1 MRKMLMLWLQRLSKF
16 VLVLL
21 ISYILFTPALAENTT
36 KITIIPE
43 KTEVNVGD
51 TFNVTIL
58 TNASISGYNLK
69 IKSDLPI
76 INIQFPEWAK
86 LTKNSTIPSC
96 NVEVRAVDLFDM
108 LNETAI
114 SLNELL
120 KLTLKA
126 TKTGICN
133 LAVTGRID
141 NDDGSGISVF
151 SSLEIEVKPKA
162 NIIIVPDNYSTI
174 QQAVNAASSGDTILV
189 FNKKCNEVVKINKPL
204 TLKSSGSEVKGF
216 EIYAENVTI
225 DNFTIKGYGLW
236 SNKVGILIKANNVKL
251 INNTITDF
259 DVGICIENS
268 NNNTITRNNIK
279 SNNIGI
285 KLSNSFGNLIYL
297 NNFDNTNDVKI
308 ENSESRF
315 YSPHLMLYEYKY
327 NNKRYVNY
335 LGNYWSDINK
345 CDKNGN
351 GISSWRYYLERSG
364 LLRNYDDAPLM
375 KSFNNYKLLKNPIS
389 PLKFKGKISIDDPKT
404 LLVSGNHV
412 FVIANNDLIIFN
424 KKGEIIGIKRNVG
437 EVSDL
442 TLKNNVLL
450 LINGYNIYMVDVSNL
465 KKPKYFGEHYLSGW
479 SGEIDAVGDFA
490 FYSYYSES
498 NRKEI
503 LKVLDISNLND
514 VKESIVKNV
523 PSKYAYQ
530 IRIVMLG
537 SFGLLSVDGG
547 DIAILDFSNFCNPIV
562 VDKMNFNVFAPNIY
576 CDGNHLIHYGDGFVI
591 SKLNICTN
599 WIDVE
604 TNDIKILDF
613 RANKLEII
621 GNYMLLLSKGDVV
634 IYDIS
639 DLSNPKLVGVEYFNA
654 RDIFVYD
661 DEIYIATPTGIKVY
675 AIYGQS
681 KPVAEFNYKKSE
693 NKVSFEAVGDY
704 IKYEWDLDGEKKE
717 GKRIEH
723 TFSKGIH
730 FVTLKVTDGNGFTN
744 VKTKIIKI
752 SNTNF
757 P

>member
-1 MRKMLMLWLQRLSKF
+1 MPWLRRLSKF
-16 VLVLL
+16 VLILL
-21 ISYILFTPALAENTT
+21 ISYILFTPALAENAS
-36 KITIIPE
+36 KIAIIPE

-51 TFNVTIL
+51 TFDVTIL

-76 INIQFPEWAK
+76 IKIQFPEWAK

-141 NDDGSGISVF
+141 NDDGSSISVF
-151 SSLEIEVKPKA
+151 SSLKIEVKPKA

-189 FNKKCNEVVKINKPL
+189 FNKKCNEVVKVNKPL

-236 SNKVGILIKANNVKL
+236 SNKVGILIKANNIRL

-297 NNFDNTNDVKI
+297 NNFDNSDDVKI

-315 YSPHLMLYEYKY
+315 YSPHLMLYEY

-335 LGNYWSDINK
+335 LGNYWNECDERDENK
-345 CDKNGN
+345 D
-351 GISSWRYYLERSG
+351 GIGDHRYCPTNPWSWCSK
-364 LLRNYDDAPLM
+364 NYDDATL
-375 KSFNNYKLLKNPIS
+375 KRTFENYKIVKLAS
-389 PLKFKGKISIDDPKT
+389 PLKLKREFEVDDAEVLYVTKDKVFIGAKNDILIYNKSGRKIGEKHGVGKIRKMS
-404 LLVSGNHV
+404 L
-412 FVIANNDLIIFN
+412 NNDILYLNTFGSIYLLNVTNPSKPRYVTEYSTWGGWYGSMGDFFFVNQWSEYKQKDVLKVIDASNPKKLEEYCSIESDTISKYIDEIKIIKNMGFVGGGGITVLN
-424 KKGEIIGIKRNVG
+424 LSNLENPEIIDKFKFESSKFYTDGRILVTYGRG
-437 EVSDL
+437 F
-442 TLKNNVLL
+442 TLSVFELQKDW
-450 LINGYNIYMVDVSNL
+450 VDV
-465 KKPKYFGEHYLSGW
+465 
-479 SGEIDAVGDFA
+479 DAL
-490 FYSYYSES
+490 YS
-498 NRKEI
+498 KE
-503 LKVLDISNLND
+503 V
-514 VKESIVKNV
+514 E
-523 PSKYAYQ
+523 
-530 IRIVMLG
+530 
-537 SFGLLSVDGG
+537 F
-547 DIAILDFSNFCNPIV
+547 
-562 VDKMNFNVFAPNIY
+562 
-576 CDGNHLIHYGDGFVI
+576 
-591 SKLNICTN
+591 
-599 WIDVE
+599 WID
-604 TNDIKILDF
+604 KI
-613 RANKLEII
+613 EII
-621 GNYMLLLSKGDVV
+621 GNYMLLLSKGDIV
-634 IYDIS
+634 IYNIS
-639 DLSNPKLVGVEYFNA
+639 DLSNPELAGVKHFNA

-675 AIYGQS
+675 AIDGQS
-681 KPVAEFNYKKSE
+681 KPVAEFNYKKSRD
-693 NKVSFEAVGDY
+693 KVSFEAVGDY
-704 IKYEWDLDGEKKE
+704 IKYEWDVDGEKKE
-717 GKRIEH
+717 GK
-723 TFSKGIH
+723 KLNIH
-730 FVTLKVTDGNGFTN
+730 FLREY
-744 VKTKIIKI
+744 I
-752 SNTNF
+752 S
-757 P
+757 